1 MRDRE
6 VLRGIFLARPEEPGP
21 GIPLAV
27 KDLFDTAGLTTTYGS
42 AIFAEHVPAAAA
54 EAVVRLEQAG
64 YANVGKTNLHE
75 FAYGTTSENPHFG
88 NVPNPL
94 APGRIAGGSSG
105 GSAAAL
111 AAGLADAALGSDTGG
126 SIRIPA
132 ACCGVVGFK
141 PTFDLVPLAGCFP
154 LAPSLDHAGPMARTV
169 EECTRM
175 LEAMVP
181 GLERMT
187 LGSLEEVEVGLAW
200 TEHAEPLVKARV
212 EEAAH
217 RFPRRR
223 ALDVPLAEGTRTV
236 FMREVA
242 DVHRELYAEQ
252 GDLYGA
258 NVAAKIE
265 LCLAVTDSEYEA
277 GLRARAEYRE
287 VIDDFFAGIDLLVT
301 PTLPFVA
308 PPAGQ
313 DERQLR
319 GQLTL
324 MTWPF
329 NVTGLPVLALPC
341 GPAEDG
347 LPASV
352 QLVGRPG
359 DDARVLAAGA
369 LLELALK
376 G

>member
-1 MRDRE
+1 V
-6 VLRGIFLARPEEPGP
+6 VLRL
-21 GIPLAV
+21 
-27 KDLFDTAGLTTTYGS
+27 
-42 AIFAEHVPAAAA
+42 
-54 EAVVRLEQAG
+54 EAAG
-64 YANVGKTNLHE
+64 YATVGKTNLHE
-75 FAYGTTSENPHFG
+75 FAYGTTSENQHFG
-88 NVPNPL
+88 NVPNPI
-94 APGRIAGGSSG
+94 AAGRIAGGSSG

-181 GLERMT
+181 GFEHMT
-187 LGSLEEVEVGLAW
+187 LESLEEVEVGIAW
-200 TEHAEPLVKARV
+200 TDRAEPLVKARV
-212 EEAAH
+212 EEAAEH
-217 RFPRRR
+217 FPRRR
-223 ALDVPLAEGTRTV
+223 ALDVPLAEGSRTV

-277 GLRARAEYRE
+277 GVRARAEYRE
-287 VIDDFFAGIDLLVT
+287 AIDDLFAGIDLLVT

-308 PPAGQ
+308 PPSGQ

-324 MTWPF
+324 LTWPF
-329 NVTGLPVLALPC
+329 NIAGLPALAVPC

-347 LPASV
+347 LPASI

-359 DDARVLAAGA
+359 DDALVLAVGT
-369 LLELALK
+369 LLERALK
-376 G
+376 A

>member
-1 MRDRE
+1 
-6 VLRGIFLARPEEPGP
+6 
-21 GIPLAV
+21 
-27 KDLFDTAGLTTTYGS
+27 
-42 AIFAEHVPAAAA
+42 
-54 EAVVRLEQAG
+54 
-64 YANVGKTNLHE
+64 
-75 FAYGTTSENPHFG
+75 
-88 NVPNPL
+88 
-94 APGRIAGGSSG
+94 
-105 GSAAAL
+105 
-111 AAGLADAALGSDTGG
+111 
-126 SIRIPA
+126 
-132 ACCGVVGFK
+132 
-141 PTFDLVPLAGCFP
+141 
-154 LAPSLDHAGPMARTV
+154 
-169 EECTRM
+169 M

-187 LGSLEEVEVGLAW
+187 LGSLGEVEVGLAW